1 VIGTWFKT
9 EYDEPRAVFPLPVEV
24 ESGQDEVLTI
34 LDQVV
39 RGGGI
44 VGRVT
49 GDFGSITLNVAGSSG
64 RSVHVRADL
73 QLDEMGVRWWSDR
86 VRPPRNDPERPRL
99 VLLRAQGKV
108 QGAALLA
115 RKQGWR
121 GAESAKAT
129 IEFDLPAEELTGMLV
144 IELAEPQR
152 PSWAGQRVSARSAL
166 GLRFDRLS
174 VREEAAPAAAAP
186 TWTGCDLAI
195 VQPGGPSAFRL
206 DLNSVSQ
213 APPVPRSPSS
223 HLTRRKPARAA
234 FKLGRI
240 SRRVMVRAGAE
251 ALPDRPSK
259 DLDVLAAD
267 LTTGEPVAVEVVGR
281 QPHSL
286 DVRLEMPPEGPVLI
300 GLSTAHPGLSCRI
313 VPVQP

>member
-39 RGGGI
+39 RGTGI

-49 GDFGSITLNVAGSSG
+49 GDFGSITLNVAGSG
-64 RSVHVRADL
+64 RPVHVRADL
-73 QLDEMGVRWWSDR
+73 QVDETSVRWWSDR
-86 VRPPRNDPERPRL
+86 VRPPRHDPERPRL
-99 VLLRAQGKV
+99 VLLRAQGKI

-115 RKQGWR
+115 RRQGWR
-121 GAESAKAT
+121 GAGAAKAT
-129 IEFDLPAEELTGMLV
+129 IEFDLPAEDLTGMLV
-144 IELAEPQR
+144 IELAEPRR
-152 PSWAGQRVSARSAL
+152 PSWADQRVSARSAL

-174 VREEAAPAAAAP
+174 VREDGSPTSAAP

-206 DLNSVSQ
+206 DLTSVPQ

-240 SRRVMVRAGAE
+240 GRRVMVRAGAE

-267 LTTGEPVAVEVVGR
+267 LATGEPVAVQVVGR
-281 QPHSL
+281 QAHSL
-286 DVRLEMPPEGPVLI
+286 DVRLGSPPEGPVLI
-300 GLSTAHPGLSCRI
+300 GLSAAHPGLSCRI
-313 VPVQP
+313 VPAQS